1 MGNAG
6 GAAWAG
12 SKAEPNVRAVLLPA
26 IVPVVAFRRGIS
38 LAGKWDAGWRGAVDI
53 ALMSRFR
60 IARRR
65 VTARRDASNGSL
77 HRVAIAALSTTILI
91 GSLDTLQGIRQGTVV
106 DQRMPGIL
114 PKIQSIYL
122 VNA

>member
-1 MGNAG
+1 
-6 GAAWAG
+6 
-12 SKAEPNVRAVLLPA
+12 VRAVLLPA
-26 IVPVVAFRRGIS
+26 IVPVVARRRGIS
-38 LAGKWDAGWRGAVDI
+38 LVGEWDAQWREVVDI
-53 ALMSRFR
+53 ALTSRLR

-65 VTARRDASNGSL
+65 VTGRRAASNGSL
-77 HRVAIAALSTTILI
+77 HRIAIAAISTTVLI
-91 GSLDTLQGIRQGTVV
+91 SSLDTLQGIRQGTVI